1 MSGGLF
7 GVGSGVNILILLLV
21 LNVLRPERL
30 PQIAR
35 IWGQAL
41 RFINK
46 FSNTWNQMNTQLM
59 RQIDEETKPVMDALR
74 LDEEP
79 QPKPVVDGESQ
90 DDQPQDPDPITNTI
104 APPELTSDSASAP
117 QPETEETALAPFETP
132 DSVEPI
138 HE

>member
-1 MSGGLF
+1 MG
-7 GVGSGVNILILLLV
+7 
-21 LNVLRPERL
+21 PERL

-79 QPKPVVDGESQ
+79 QPKPAVDGESQ

-104 APPELTSDSASAP
+104 APPELTADSAPAP
-117 QPETEETALAPFETP
+117 QPETEEAALAPLETP
-132 DSVEPI
+132 DETI
-138 HE
+138 DE